1 MYRVNDQTGQGF
13 KAHDRQFQSMRS
25 AWAGG
30 LHLRSRMDE
39 RRGAGK
45 EVNTVKQ
52 SALIHDG
59 YERTPDATPGPTG
72 TQTTGNTTPGP
83 GASGAPF

>member
-30 LHLRSRMDE
+30 LHLRSRADE
-39 RRGAGK
+39 GRGAGSG
-45 EVNTVKQ
+45 VNT
-52 SALIHDG
+52 
-59 YERTPDATPGPTG
+59 
-72 TQTTGNTTPGP
+72 
-83 GASGAPF
+83 F